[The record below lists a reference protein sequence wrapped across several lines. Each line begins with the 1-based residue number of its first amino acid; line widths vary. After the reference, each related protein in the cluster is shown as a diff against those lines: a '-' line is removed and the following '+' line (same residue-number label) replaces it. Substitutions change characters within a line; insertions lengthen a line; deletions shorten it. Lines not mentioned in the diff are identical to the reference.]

1 MESFNALDVGSN
13 PKDNVGVA
21 RARPLS
27 TGDDAGA
34 PSPASAPRTASR
46 GAWRIAVLG
55 GWSLLA
61 ALSLT
66 ITAVSLSELLGRPS
80 LHILFRAGILAVD
93 PVIASAFK
101 IVGISDN
108 LILNTDLSFRLMG
121 IVMFSL
127 TALLIFFR
135 KTDDWMTALASAML
149 LLTSTAWFAPL
160 VAISGDSNWSW
171 LADLFGTGRPFTAG
185 GGHSIAD
192 LALLLFLFLFPDGRF
207 VPRWTR
213 YLAGILTAHTILWI
227 VLPDSFL
234 DPKTWPE
241 SARTGQTIG
250 FIICGV
256 SVQLYRYFFVSRV
269 VQRQQTK
276 IVVAALVTGAA
287 VPLFL
292 FVLNPGLGA
301 GFEDLTVITPRVE
314 AIYNAILLLIL
325 GGALLL
331 LPVSIAVSVLRY
343 RLWDIDF
350 FINRTIVYGALTGTL
365 GLLYFA
371 VVAGVG
377 AVMTGGSY
385 LTLVAATI
393 LVALAFQPLRR
404 RIQDLIDRQFNRS
417 RYDAAHTLQE
427 FASRLRQEID
437 LDTLAQELL
446 AVIRETMRPTG
457 VSLWTKQ
464 DIESVDRESPT
475 KLRRIAF
482 GVEAG
487 MEPARARDFD
497 HVDLDPTT
505 VALLRESAGP
515 IDLTAESDRSEALRS
530 FERVGVRIAVPLLS
544 QGELVGMI
552 NLGPRF
558 SEADYSSQ
566 DLKLLD
572 GLTDHAAASVR
583 VALLVLERDAQLQ
596 ARQRIESEIHVA
608 QLIQQQFL
616 PKTLPEMRGW
626 EVHAYYRP
634 AREVGG
640 DFYDFIPTQEG
651 RLVITTGDVTGKGV
665 PAALVM
671 ATTRSILRGEARR
684 LSDPAAIL
692 RSANEL
698 LIPDIPA
705 NMFVTCL
712 CAVFDPVTGEMTLA
726 NAGHNLPYVRPAQ
739 ENVADEL
746 KVTGMPLGLLQDSI
760 YENRS
765 TVIQPGETLVLH
777 SDGITEA
784 HNEHGEMFGF
794 PRVKDLI
801 ACCEDPSELIDRL
814 LESVAEFVGPDLEQE
829 DDVTMVVLHRQAGSV
844 GVREAAS
851 DELERLS
858 VERRPA

>member
-1 MESFNALDVGSN
+1 M
-13 PKDNVGVA
+13 A
-21 RARPLS
+21 RAKPLFTS
-27 TGDDAGA
+27 DADA
-34 PSPASAPRTASR
+34 PPAESAARTASN
-46 GAWRIAVLG
+46 GPWRALVVG
-55 GWSLLA
+55 GWLLLA

-101 IVGISDN
+101 IVGISDS
-108 LILNTDLSFRLMG
+108 LILNTDLAFRILG
-121 IVMFSL
+121 IVIFSL
-127 TALLIFFR
+127 TALVIFFR
-135 KTDDWMTALASAML
+135 KMDDWMTALASAML

-160 VAISGDSNWSW
+160 NAISNDSTWKGV
-171 LADLFGTGRPFTAG
+171 ADLFGSGRPFTAG
-185 GGHSIAD
+185 SGHSIAD
-192 LALLLFLFLFPDGRF
+192 VSLLLFLFLFPDGRF
-207 VPRWTR
+207 VPQWTR
-213 YLAGILTAHTILWI
+213 YLAGILAAHTILWI
-227 VLPDSFL
+227 ALPDTFV
-234 DPKTWPE
+234 DPRTWPE
-241 SARTGQTIG
+241 SARTAQTLG
-250 FIICGV
+250 FIACGV
-256 SVQLYRYFFVSRV
+256 SVQLYRYFAVSRV
-269 VQRQQTK
+269 IQRQQTK
-276 IVVAALVTGAA
+276 IVVAALVTSAA
-287 VPLFL
+287 VPVFL

-301 GFEDLTVITPRVE
+301 GFEDLTVVTPRVE
-314 AIYNAILLLIL
+314 AVYNAILLAIL

-371 VVAGVG
+371 IVAGVG

-393 LVALAFQPLRR
+393 FVALAFQPLRR
-404 RIQDLIDRQFNRS
+404 RIQDLIDRQFYRT
-417 RYDAAHTLQE
+417 RYDAAHKLQE
-427 FASRLRQEID
+427 FAARLRQEID

-446 AVIRETMRPTG
+446 SVIRETMRPTG
-457 VSLWTKQ
+457 VSLWTRK
-464 DIESVDRESPT
+464 DIEGVDADSPT
-475 KLRRIAF
+475 KLQRIAF
-482 GVEAG
+482 GVEGG
-487 MEPARARDFD
+487 MERVGGGDFD
-497 HVDLDPTT
+497 QIDLDPPT

-515 IDLTAESDRSEALRS
+515 VDLTTESDRSEALRS
-530 FERVGVRIAVPLLS
+530 FERVRVRIAVPLLS

-552 NLGPRF
+552 NLGPRL

-583 VALLVLERDAQLQ
+583 VALLVLERDAEMQ

-626 EVHAYYRP
+626 DVHAYYRP

-640 DFYDFIPTQEG
+640 DFYDFIPTEGG
-651 RLVITTGDVTGKGV
+651 RLVITAGDVTGKGV

-692 RSANEL
+692 QSANEL
-698 LIPDIPA
+698 LVPDIPT

-712 CAVFDPVTGEMTLA
+712 CAVFDPATGEMTLA

-739 ENVADEL
+739 ENAADEL
-746 KVTGMPLGLLQDSI
+746 KVTGMPLGLLQEST
-760 YENRS
+760 YEHRS

-794 PRVKDLI
+794 PRVKDMV
-801 ACCEDPSELIDRL
+801 ACCENPGELIDRL

-829 DDVTMVVLHRQAGSV
+829 DDVTLVVLHRQVGSV
-844 GVREAAS
+844 DVPEADP

-858 VERRPA
+858 VAPRPA